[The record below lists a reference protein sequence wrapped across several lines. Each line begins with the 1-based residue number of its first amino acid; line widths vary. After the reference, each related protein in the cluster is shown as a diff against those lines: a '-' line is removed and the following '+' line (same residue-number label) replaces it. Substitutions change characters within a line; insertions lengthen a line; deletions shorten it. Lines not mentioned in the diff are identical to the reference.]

1 MTLRVFRKQSWCNGK
16 SNNWLKTMKYLIKS
30 NSEFIIYQLVY
41 ILQFLDEYAAERI
54 TRLFAVRSSI
64 PMFSFEIRTD

>member
-1 MTLRVFRKQSWCNGK
+1 MKYFMK
-16 SNNWLKTMKYLIKS
+16 SNISL
-30 NSEFIIYQLVY
+30 SEFIINQLVY

-64 PMFSFEIRTD
+64 PMFSFEIRTDRRTLRR